1 MAVGWYIQ
9 EERMWATKAA
19 RIAVVLCTALN
30 FILPLSVLAQERAAR
45 IGLLRTNAPPDPFV
59 EAFRDGMRTLGYEE
73 GRTVIYETRW
83 ADGKPD
89 RLPALAAELAALNVD
104 IILTGGETA
113 IRAAHN
119 AAPATPIVMG
129 ASNDPIGTGLA
140 QSLARPGGMVTGLTI
155 FSRELSQKRLELFRE
170 TVPSLG
176 RVAVL
181 INPSFP
187 AALAEMK
194 ATEQAAQFIGITVQP
209 VPVSRVEELE
219 RALASLTN
227 SNVDGLIT
235 LADPFF
241 TAHRGRIVDLAQAA
255 RLPTMLHWREFV
267 EAGGL
272 LSYGPDNV
280 DLYRRAASFV
290 DKILKG
296 AKPGDLPIEQ
306 PTKFVL
312 AINLKTAKALGIT
325 IPQSVLFRADEVIE

>member
-1 MAVGWYIQ
+1 
-9 EERMWATKAA
+9 
-19 RIAVVLCTALN
+19 
-30 FILPLSVLAQERAAR
+30 
-45 IGLLRTNAPPDPFV
+45 
-59 EAFRDGMRTLGYEE
+59 
-73 GRTVIYETRW
+73 
-83 ADGKPD
+83 
-89 RLPALAAELAALNVD
+89 
-104 IILTGGETA
+104 
-113 IRAAHN
+113 
-119 AAPATPIVMG
+119 MG
-129 ASNDPIGTGLA
+129 ASNDPIGAGLA

-155 FSRELSQKRLELFRE
+155 YSNELSQKRLELFHE
-170 TVPSLG
+170 TVPSLA

-181 INPSFP
+181 INPTFP
-187 AALAEMK
+187 PALAEMR
-194 ATEQAAQFIGITVQP
+194 ATEQAAQLLGLSVQP
-209 VPVSRVEELE
+209 VFVSRAEELD
-219 RALASLTN
+219 RVLTSLTI

-241 TAHRGRIVDLAQAA
+241 TAHRQRIVDLARAA

-296 AKPGDLPIEQ
+296 AMPGALPIEQ

>member
-1 MAVGWYIQ
+1 MRRREFITLLGG
-9 EERMWATKAA
+9 AA
-19 RIAVVLCTALN
+19 AAWSLLIILSTAFN
-30 FILPLSVLAQERAAR
+30 IILPLSVLAQERVAR

-59 EAFRDGMRTLGYEE
+59 EAFRDGMRALGYEE
-73 GRTVIYETRW
+73 GRTVIYEMRW
-83 ADGKPD
+83 AEGKPD
-89 RLPALAAELAALNVD
+89 RLPALAAELAVLNVD

-113 IRAAHN
+113 IRAALSV
-119 AAPATPIVMG
+119 APATPIVMG
-129 ASNDPIGTGLA
+129 ASNDPIGAGLA

-155 FSRELSQKRLELFRE
+155 YSNELSQKRLELFHE
-170 TVPSLG
+170 TVPSLA

-181 INPSFP
+181 INPTFP
-187 AALAEMK
+187 PALAEMK
-194 ATEQAAQFIGITVQP
+194 ATEQAAQLLGLSVQP
-209 VPVSRVEELE
+209 VFVSRAEELD
-219 RALASLTN
+219 RALSSLTI

-241 TAHRGRIVDLAQAA
+241 TAHRQRIVDLARAA

-296 AKPGDLPIEQ
+296 AMPGALPIEQ

>member
-1 MAVGWYIQ
+1 MKTVRKLIILS
-9 EERMWATKAA
+9 T
-19 RIAVVLCTALN
+19 TLN
-30 FILPLSVLAQERAAR
+30 FILSLSVLAQERLPR

-59 EAFRDGMRTLGYEE
+59 EAFRDGMRALGYEE
-73 GRTVIYETRW
+73 GRTVIYEMRW
-83 ADGKPD
+83 AEGKPH
-89 RLPALAAELAALNVD
+89 RLPALARELAALDVNV
-104 IILTGGETA
+104 IVTGGETA
-113 IRAAHN
+113 IQAAQK
-119 AAPATPIVMG
+119 AAPATSIVMG
-129 ASNDPIGTGLA
+129 ASNDPVGAGLA
-140 QSLARPGGMVTGLTI
+140 QSLARPSGMVTGLTI
-155 FSRELSQKRLELFRE
+155 FSKELSQKRLELFRE
-170 TVPSLG
+170 AVPSLA

-194 ATEQAAQFIGITVQP
+194 ATEQAAQFLGITVQS
-209 VPVSRVEELE
+209 VPVSGIDELE
-219 RALASLTN
+219 RALAGLAN

-241 TAHRGRIVDLAQAA
+241 TAHRGRIVDLANAA

-272 LSYGPDNV
+272 LSYAPDNV
-280 DLYRRAASFV
+280 ELYRRAASFV

-312 AINLKTAKALGIT
+312 VINLKTAQALGIT